1 MKILV
6 IGSNGQLGKCLKDQF
21 KNETYD
27 VTFSTREEIDITDF
41 EKTKL
46 YINSISPNI
55 IVNACAYTD
64 VDKAENNRLEANLV
78 NNLAVDNI
86 ANICNEIGC
95 WLIHI
100 STDYV
105 FDGAS
110 QESYKEDDI
119 KNPLSVYGDTKLKG
133 EKAIESSN
141 CKYIIIRTAWVF
153 SEYGNNFMKKMIDLG
168 KENIKKKII
177 DDQIGCPTYAQD
189 IAKVILHI
197 IPKLIHDESIKGV
210 YHYCGNLPCSWYEFA
225 KEIFFEANKLGIST
239 PKTLIPIKTI
249 DFSASARRPENSV
262 MQTSKIQEKFE
273 IKPSN
278 WKSRIEDTLKKLS
291 Y

>member
-1 MKILV
+1 M
-6 IGSNGQLGKCLKDQF
+6 
-21 KNETYD
+21 
-27 VTFSTREEIDITDF
+27 
-41 EKTKL
+41 
-46 YINSISPNI
+46 
-55 IVNACAYTD
+55 
-64 VDKAENNRLEANLV
+64 EANLV

-153 SEYGNNFMKKMIDLG
+153 SEYGNNF
-168 KENIKKKII
+168 
-177 DDQIGCPTYAQD
+177 
-189 IAKVILHI
+189 
-197 IPKLIHDESIKGV
+197 
-210 YHYCGNLPCSWYEFA
+210 YE
-225 KEIFFEANKLGIST
+225 KN
-239 PKTLIPIKTI
+239 
-249 DFSASARRPENSV
+249 D
-262 MQTSKIQEKFE
+262 
-273 IKPSN
+273 
-278 WKSRIEDTLKKLS
+278 
-291 Y
+291 